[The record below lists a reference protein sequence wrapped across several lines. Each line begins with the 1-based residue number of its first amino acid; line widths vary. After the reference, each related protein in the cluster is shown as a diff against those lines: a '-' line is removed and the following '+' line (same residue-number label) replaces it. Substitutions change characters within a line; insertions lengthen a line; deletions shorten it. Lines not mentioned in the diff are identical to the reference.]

1 MLSEQ
6 KSDKYEQGFI
16 TAELIEK
23 YAGREVS
30 VFMCGPQAM
39 YDFADKQLK
48 KLGLSGKF
56 VHKESNCTGVRDV
69 EPKEY
74 PLTVHIRDEVFNVKA
89 SASETLLTAMERAGL
104 NVPAKCRA
112 GGCGY
117 CHSRL
122 ISGKYTIAGD
132 DKRRLADKKFSFI
145 HPCCTYPDSAIELEV
160 PEGEAEE

>member
-1 MLSEQ
+1 
-6 KSDKYEQGFI
+6 
-16 TAELIEK
+16 
-23 YAGREVS
+23 
-30 VFMCGPQAM
+30 MCGPQAM

-56 VHKESNCTGVRDV
+56 VRKESNCTGVRDV

-74 PLTVHIRDEVFNVKA
+74 PLTVHIRDEVFKVKA
-89 SASETLLTAMERAGL
+89 SACETLLTAMERAGL

-122 ISGKYTIAGD
+122 ISGKFTIAGD

-160 PEGEAEE
+160 PKGEAEE